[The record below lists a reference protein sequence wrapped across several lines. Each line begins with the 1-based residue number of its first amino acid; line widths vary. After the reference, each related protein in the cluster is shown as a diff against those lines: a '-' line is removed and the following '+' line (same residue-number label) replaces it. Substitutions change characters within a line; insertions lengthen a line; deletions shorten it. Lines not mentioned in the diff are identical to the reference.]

1 MSKVKIDSEI
11 LKKYVPNT
19 LSMEKFI
26 YLHYKTMANI
36 KKLTEENQKMQ
47 EVFDKY
53 KKEAETQC
61 E

>member
-26 YLHYKTMANI
+26 YSHYKTMANI
-36 KKLTEENQKMQ
+36 KKLTEDNQKMQ

-53 KKEAETQC
+53 KRETETQQ
-61 E
+61 

>member
-11 LKKYVPNT
+11 LKKYIPNT

-26 YLHYKTMANI
+26 YLHYKTMDNI
-36 KKLTEENQKMQ
+36 KKLTEDNQKMQ

-53 KKEAETQC
+53 KQEAETQQ
-61 E
+61 

>member
-1 MSKVKIDSEI
+1 MPKVKIDSEI

-26 YLHYKTMANI
+26 YSHYKTMANI
-36 KKLTEENQKMQ
+36 KKLTEDNQKIQ

-53 KKEAETQC
+53 KQQTETQQ
-61 E
+61 

>member
-1 MSKVKIDSEI
+1 MPKVKIDSEI
-11 LKKYVPNT
+11 LKKYVPDT

-53 KKEAETQC
+53 KKEAEAQQ
-61 E
+61 